1 MLDTGSLQIFANPCN
16 VLNWPGGERD
26 LADGGH
32 EIDLLVELLQLLP
45 DGGQLLRVGRQV
57 VAVPPPR
64 LATAI
69 SNNISYNVVLSMFSQ
84 NRIIF
89 PVFGIRV
96 LLSGSDFFPS
106 DPRKIWIK
114 QKTDGPES
122 FKSVSGSAK
131 KPRSIPIR
139 KTQFFV
145 SYFTLEEYRY

>member
-1 MLDTGSLQIFANPCN
+1 
-16 VLNWPGGERD
+16 
-26 LADGGH
+26 
-32 EIDLLVELLQLLP
+32 
-45 DGGQLLRVGRQV
+45 
-57 VAVPPPR
+57 
-64 LATAI
+64 
-69 SNNISYNVVLSMFSQ
+69 MFSQ

-114 QKTDGPES
+114 QKTDGP
-122 FKSVSGSAK
+122 VSGSAK

-139 KTQFFV
+139 KTQFFA